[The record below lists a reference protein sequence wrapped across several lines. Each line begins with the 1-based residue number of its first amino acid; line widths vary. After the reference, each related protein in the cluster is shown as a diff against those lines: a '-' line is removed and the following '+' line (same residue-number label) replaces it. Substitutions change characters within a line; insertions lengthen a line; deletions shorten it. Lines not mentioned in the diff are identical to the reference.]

1 MKQRQIPFA
10 EVFCTFLNFF
20 RARYTVHKKCLILVI
35 SFLFSSGLIAQIA
48 ITGKITNEKGE
59 PMDGVSVAL
68 AGTTNAVASSPE
80 GVYTISAPANG
91 TLIFSSVGYGEQ
103 QIVINNRSVI
113 DVQMLLVSSD
123 LNEVVVVGYGARK
136 KGDVTSS
143 IASVSADDI
152 ARVHGGSTVSTL
164 LAGKMPG
171 VSFRMAD
178 GRPGAS
184 ANIQIRGMGN
194 PLFIIDD
201 IQQDAG
207 QFNNLAPDDIE
218 SITVL
223 KDAAASIYGSRAAN
237 GVVIVS
243 TKKGRAGQRSTI
255 NLGGYTGW
263 QNWSRF
269 PYTTNAYEWMVGRA
283 DAEMTF
289 YGNTGITQEELDKW
303 KEGTEYGYWNQDWR
317 DLIIAKNAPLYSF
330 NGNITGGSEKINYYA
345 SATHL
350 DQKGVYGKD
359 REFLFKRTNL
369 QSNIEARISER
380 LKVGLQINGRIETRD
395 QPGVP
400 GTDDYWAARFALFR
414 NRPMELAYANN
425 NPLYPN
431 DIGHNTEN
439 WAVQSKALTGYWR
452 SDWRVLQTNF
462 NAEYQIPGIKGLS
475 LKGKYSYYFADNVI
489 NGHEYTYDVYT
500 YHPETDIYEKKVGS
514 SNPYRERR
522 LEKVFNNVS
531 QIQLDYNRTFGDHT
545 VTGTIVNERIENKR
559 TYTFQHA
566 VPKINYLP
574 VLQWLDMDGQN
585 FADTEAEEARIG
597 YVLKLGYNYASKY
610 FVDFAGRRDASW
622 KFAPAKRIGY
632 FPSISAGWRIS
643 REKFFENLMGDSRV
657 LSDLKLRASY
667 GILGDDDIGI
677 GAFDYLV
684 GYIYN
689 VGLAVLDGVAIT
701 SSRLRNSGIIID
713 NVSWFKSSIADVGV
727 DFGMFNHKLNGT
739 IDYFYRKRTGLLGTK
754 YDILLP
760 SEIGYGL
767 PQENVNSDARYGGE
781 MSLNYRDRIGE
792 VSYNVGGNFSI
803 SRAKFLNS
811 YKPVFF
817 NSWDQYR
824 NSAENRYSS
833 IFWGYEVTG
842 QFSSFEQ
849 INNHPVNIDNE
860 GNRTLRPGSLIYK
873 DQNGD
878 GVINGYDER
887 PIGYTTTGQPNIQYG
902 LQIGLQYKGFD
913 FNADFSGG
921 ALYSWNQNWEMR
933 WPYQNTGALRQ
944 SIYDDRWH
952 RADLYDLNSEWI
964 PGKYPALSFNES
976 WRSDYNRNSTYWLH
990 NVKYLRA
997 RTIELGYNLPQK
1009 LLERIKIQKARFY
1022 VNGYNLFSI
1031 DNLREYEVDPEIAD
1045 DNGLQY
1051 PQNKFVNIGFNLSL

>member
-1 MKQRQIPFA
+1 MELDQLPWNGMLHDAAPKLKPKVLFK
-10 EVFCTFLNFF
+10 N
-20 RARYTVHKKCLILVI
+20 IL
-35 SFLFSSGLIAQIA
+35 LLIALCCCYSGAMAQSNV
-48 ITGKITNEKGE
+48 TGKVTNDKGE
-59 PMDGVSVAL
+59 PLSGVSVTV
-68 AGTTNAVASSPE
+68 AGSTTAVSTGDDGTYS
-80 GVYTISAPANG
+80 INAPANG
-91 TLIFSSVGYGEQ
+91 TLSFTSVGYGDQ
-103 QIVINNRSVI
+103 NIQVNNQTVIN
-113 DVQMLLVSSD
+113 VQMLQSISD
-123 LNEVVVVGYGARK
+123 LNEVIVVGFGNRK
-136 KGDVTSS
+136 KGDVTSAV
-143 IASVSADDI
+143 ASVSAEDI

-207 QFNNLAPDDIE
+207 QFNNLSPDDIE
-218 SITVL
+218 TITVL

-237 GVVIVS
+237 GVVIVT
-243 TKKGRAGQRSTI
+243 TKKGRNGQRSTI

-269 PYTTNAYEWMVGRA
+269 PHTTNAYEWMVGKA

-289 YGNTGITQEELDKW
+289 YGKTDITPEELEKW
-303 KEGTEYGYWNQDWR
+303 KAGTEYGYWNQDWR
-317 DLIIAKNAPLYSF
+317 DLIIAKNAPLYSV
-330 NGNITGGSEKINYYA
+330 NANVTGGSEKVNYYV

-350 DQKGVYGKD
+350 DQRGVYGKD

-369 QSNIEARISER
+369 QSNIDARISQR

-400 GTDDYWAARFALFR
+400 GGDDYWAARFALFR

-462 NAEYQIPGIKGLS
+462 NAEYQIPGVKGLT
-475 LKGKYSYYFADNVI
+475 LKGKYSYYLADNVI

-500 YHPETDIYEKKVGS
+500 YHPDTDIYEKKVGS

-522 LEKVFNNVS
+522 LEKIFNNVS
-531 QIQLDYNRTFGDHT
+531 QIQLDYNRSFGDHT
-545 VTGTIVNERIENKR
+545 VSGTFVNERIERKR

-585 FADTEAEEARIG
+585 FADIEEEQARVG

-622 KFAPAKRIGY
+622 KFAPSRRVGY
-632 FPSISAGWRIS
+632 FPSVSAGWRIS
-643 REKFFENLMGDSRV
+643 REGFFQNMMGDSRV
-657 LSDLKLRASY
+657 LTDLKLRGSY

-677 GAFDYLV
+677 GPFDYLR
-684 GYIYN
+684 GYQYN
-689 VGLAVLDGVAIT
+689 VGLAVLDGVAVT
-701 SSRLRNSGIIID
+701 SARLRNAGIIID
-713 NVSWFKSSIADVGV
+713 NVSWFESRIADVGL
-727 DFGMFNHKLNGT
+727 DFAMFDNKLTGVF
-739 IDYFYRKRTGLLGTK
+739 DYFYRKRTGLLGTK

-760 SEIGYGL
+760 NEIGYAL
-767 PQENVNSDARYGGE
+767 PQENVNSDARFGGE
-781 MSLNYRDRIGE
+781 MALTYTNKIGQ
-792 VSYNVGGNFSI
+792 VDYKVGGNLSI
-803 SRAKFLNS
+803 SRSKFLSS
-811 YKPVFF
+811 YKPLFF

-842 QFSSFEQ
+842 QFQSFDE

-902 LQIGLQYKGFD
+902 FQIGISYKGFD
-913 FNADFSGG
+913 LNADFSGG

-952 RADLYDLNSEWI
+952 RADLYDLNSAWI
-964 PGKYPALSFNES
+964 PGKYPAISFNES
-976 WRSDYNRNSTYWLH
+976 WRSDYNRNSTFWLH

-997 RTIELGYNLPQK
+997 RTIELGYNIPK
-1009 LLERIKIQKARFY
+1009 HLLAKIKVQSARFY
-1022 VNGYNLFSI
+1022 INGYNLFSI
-1031 DNLREYEVDPEIAD
+1031 DNLKEYEIDPEIAD

>member
-1 MKQRQIPFA
+1 MILSLAFF
-10 EVFCTFLNFF
+10 FC
-20 RARYTVHKKCLILVI
+20 
-35 SFLFSSGLIAQIA
+35 LFSVFAQSKV
-48 ITGKITNEKGE
+48 TGKITDEKG
-59 PMDGVSVAL
+59 VAL
-68 AGTTNAVASSPE
+68 E
-80 GVYTISAPANG
+80 GVTVAVSGTEIAAISTAEGTYSIDVQPNG
-91 TLIFSSVGYGEQ
+91 TLQFSYVGYGTQ
-103 QIVINNRSVI
+103 QLPVNNRTTI
-113 DVQMLLVSSD
+113 DVQMIPEGSD
-123 LNEVVVVGYGARK
+123 LNEIIVVGYGTRK

-143 IASVSADDI
+143 VASVSAADI

-237 GVVIVS
+237 GVVLVT
-243 TKKGRAGQRSTI
+243 TKKGRTGNKNTI

-269 PYTTNAYEWMVGRA
+269 PHTTNAYEWMLGRA

-289 YGNTGITQEELDKW
+289 YGHTDITQEELDKW
-303 KEGTEYGYWNQDWR
+303 KAGTEYGYWNQDWR

-330 NGNITGGSEKINYYA
+330 NGNITGGSEKVNYYV

-369 QSNIEARISER
+369 QSNIDARISRR
-380 LKVGLQINGRIETRD
+380 LKVGVQINGRIETRD

-462 NAEYQIPGIKGLS
+462 NAEYQIPGVKGLT
-475 LKGKYSYYFADNVI
+475 LKGKYSYYLADNVI

-500 YHPETDIYEKKVGS
+500 YHPEDDSYEKKVGS

-522 LEKVFNNVS
+522 LEKVFNNVF
-531 QIQLDYNRTFGDHT
+531 QVQLDYNRTFGDHT
-545 VTGTIVNERIENKR
+545 VSGTFVKENIERKR

-585 FADTEAEEARIG
+585 FNDLEEEQARVG

-610 FVDFAGRRDASW
+610 FLDLAGRRDASW
-622 KFAPAKRIGY
+622 KFAPSRRVGY
-632 FPSISAGWRIS
+632 FPSASVAWRIS
-643 REKFFENLMGDSRV
+643 NEPFFQNLTGDGTV
-657 LSDLKLRASY
+657 LNELKLRGSY

-677 GAFDYLV
+677 GPFDYLR
-684 GYIYN
+684 GYQYN

-713 NVSWFKSSIADVGV
+713 NVSWFKSSIADLGL
-727 DFGMFNHKLNGT
+727 DFTMFNNKLNGT
-739 IDYFYRKRTGLLGTK
+739 LDYFYRKRTGLLGTK

-760 SEIGYGL
+760 SEIGYSL
-767 PQENVNSDARYGGE
+767 PRENVNSDARFGGE
-781 MSLNYRDRIGE
+781 LSLRYTDKIGAVE
-792 VSYNVGGNFSI
+792 YNVGGNVSI
-803 SRAKFLNS
+803 SRSKFLNS
-811 YKPVFF
+811 YKPLFF
-817 NSWDQYR
+817 NSWDEYR
-824 NSAENRYSS
+824 NSAEDRYSS

-842 QFSSFEQ
+842 QFQSFEQ
-849 INNHPVNIDNE
+849 INNYPVNIDNE

-902 LQIGLQYKGFD
+902 FQIGLRYKDFD

-921 ALYSWNQNWEMR
+921 AMYSWNQNWEMR
-933 WPYQNTGALRQ
+933 WPYQNGGALRQ

-964 PGKYPALSFNES
+964 PGKYPTLSFYEN
-976 WRSDYNRNSTYWLH
+976 WRSDYNRNSTFWLH

-997 RTIELGYNLPQK
+997 RTIELGYALPQS
-1009 LLERIKIQKARFY
+1009 LLNRIKVERARFY
-1022 VNGYNLFSI
+1022 INGYNLFSI
-1031 DNLREYEVDPEIAD
+1031 DNLSEYEVDPEIAD

-1051 PQNKFVNIGFNLSL
+1051 PQNKFVNIGFNITL